1 MKRMGGR
8 WIVVLLMILV
18 DWYIFKAVRTI
29 SESYSERNRAFVY
42 VVYWSVS
49 AISIIYILF
58 LPYFYNLSVLKN
70 TRNYLFAIVVGIFV
84 AKIIAA
90 LFLLIDDIRRL
101 FMWIAIKLLP
111 QPNVSAAK
119 EDDISRSV
127 FLSWLSI
134 SMGTA
139 FLGTFIYGFTN
150 KYNYRVKRI
159 KLSVTD
165 LPPSFE
171 GFRILQLSD
180 IHSGSL
186 KDVRAVEK
194 GIEMAL
200 QQQPDIIFV
209 TGDLVN
215 DEAVEI
221 LPLQHI
227 LSKLSA
233 PYGVYSILGNHD
245 YGDYKEWPTA
255 AAKLQNVKDNIER
268 QKLMGWKILLNENA
282 VIKKEK
288 DEIAVIG
295 VENWSAK
302 ANFPKH
308 GDLRKAVSGVEH
320 IPFKILLSHDPSH
333 WDGQVIKK
341 YKDIQLTLAG
351 HTHGM
356 QFGVEVPGFKW
367 SPVQYVYK
375 RWAGLYR
382 ERNQLLYV
390 NRGFGFIGYPGR
402 VGILPEITVLTLT
415 QKKHD

>member
-186 KDVRAVEK
+186 KDARAVEK

-282 VIKKEK
+282 VIKNEK

-333 WDGQVIKK
+333 WDAQVIKK

-367 SPVQYVYK
+367 SPVQYIYK

-382 ERNQLLYV
+382 EGNQLLYV